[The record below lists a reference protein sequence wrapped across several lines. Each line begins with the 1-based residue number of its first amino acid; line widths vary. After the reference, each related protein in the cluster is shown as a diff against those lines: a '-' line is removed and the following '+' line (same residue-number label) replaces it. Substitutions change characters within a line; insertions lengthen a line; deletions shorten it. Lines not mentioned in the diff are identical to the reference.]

1 MKKRIEEVCRKA
13 IEKFGESNQID
24 MALEEMAEL
33 SVALNHYNRGRAT
46 KEDVITEIA
55 DVFITVSQL
64 GLIFGVDEVSREMG
78 RKIDRLEERIHKGQ
92 TKEYYGN

>member
-55 DVFITVSQL
+55 DVFITVSPN
-64 GLIFGVDEVSREMG
+64 IG
-78 RKIDRLEERIHKGQ
+78 RFFSFAHCTRNKFIKL
-92 TKEYYGN
+92 